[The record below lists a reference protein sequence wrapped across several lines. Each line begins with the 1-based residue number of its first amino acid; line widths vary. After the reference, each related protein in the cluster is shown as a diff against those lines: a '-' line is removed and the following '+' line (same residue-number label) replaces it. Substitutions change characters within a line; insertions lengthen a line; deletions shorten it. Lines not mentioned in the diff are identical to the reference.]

1 MDLTEDIDLMK
12 VKKMLDSPYPQ
23 MLQDHGWMKIVRAF
37 PLQRNIKQGLVSN
50 FDVFDLPVPPRTIPA
65 DNPNCV
71 YRFDTQ
77 TWTILPED
85 NFNIVQRPKD
95 EILDEDAPRTP
106 PESPKRKLRT
116 RSFKFRTSRRKQRL
130 TSSASA
136 LDLPKISDNL
146 DVQYGHIR
154 AEHNFAKTEE
164 SPILRRRKS
173 QKKIQIE
180 VLTNT
185 VQLPNGISEM
195 HLNNVQNADD
205 HNRDVS
211 RGYRQATEII
221 LEQERARLEK
231 ESKKKKRFT
240 WHFG

>member
-1 MDLTEDIDLMK
+1 
-12 VKKMLDSPYPQ
+12 MLDIQQYTKPCQ
-23 MLQDHGWMKIVRAF
+23 
-37 PLQRNIKQGLVSN
+37 VSN
-50 FDVFDLPVPPRTIPA
+50 FDVFDLPVPPRSIPA

-85 NFNIVQRPKD
+85 NFNIVQRRND
-95 EILDEDAPRTP
+95 DILDEDKIQTP

-136 LDLPKISDNL
+136 LDLPKISDDL
-146 DVQYGHIR
+146 DVQGGHIR

-185 VQLPNGISEM
+185 AQLPNG
-195 HLNNVQNADD
+195 
-205 HNRDVS
+205 
-211 RGYRQATEII
+211 
-221 LEQERARLEK
+221 
-231 ESKKKKRFT
+231 EST
-240 WHFG
+240 